1 MGKSKTRSSKPPTKQ
16 SLNKSNAGE
25 LPANPT
31 SSKQTRQW
39 VLLGIL
45 VALTI
50 LFFAWGGL
58 SRIVHSS
65 ANLALQKGE
74 FDQAERW
81 LAALDR
87 VHLASGETSFLQA
100 RLARKRG
107 DLDAMAAHLKVSFDR
122 KFDPKR
128 LNWEQMLALASL
140 GRLDSSTESTL
151 KNWLKDRDA
160 DLSEVLDAYTTGLTV
175 LSRFPEAVELLEV
188 WEEECPWEPLV
199 HHKLGRIH
207 EHLFQNE
214 PAEEEYRKAVAK
226 DPAFLKGWFSLGRL
240 LLHVR
245 KPDEALKALQKCDRG
260 ESKLAA
266 QTNIALCEKA
276 LGNVEQA
283 KAILLEVMQHSE
295 EEIRESYRA
304 VDDIPERF
312 VAASEL
318 GGIETELGEYA
329 AAREHLEM
337 ALRYFPLDS
346 IGRYSYAVALRGLG
360 EREKAEEN
368 FEKVKA
374 SRAALDQV
382 TQLQERIGMN
392 SKDTDARIQIGK
404 IVLENES
411 ERTGVYWIKSVF
423 SYDPRNE
430 SAHAALAD
438 YYQSKLASDPAYKQ
452 LYEYHLQFVKSASTT
467 SK

>member
-1 MGKSKTRSSKPPTKQ
+1 MGKSKTRSIKQPTRPSSRGSKIIDSPVPPGFLKRNRPWI
-16 SLNKSNAGE
+16 L
-25 LPANPT
+25 
-31 SSKQTRQW
+31 
-39 VLLGIL
+39 VGIL
-45 VALTI
+45 VSLTI

-58 SRIVHSS
+58 ARIVHSS
-65 ANLALQKGE
+65 ANLALQSGKL
-74 FDQAERW
+74 DVAENW
-81 LAALDR
+81 LATLDR
-87 VHLASGETSFLQA
+87 IPLANGETAFLQA

-107 DLDAMAAHLKVSFDR
+107 DLDAMAAHLKEAFDR

-128 LNWEQMLALASL
+128 LNREQTLAMASL
-140 GRLDSSTESTL
+140 GRLDSSIESTL
-151 KNWLKDRDA
+151 KKWLKERDA

-175 LSRFPEAVELLEV
+175 LSRFPETIELLEV
-188 WEEECPWEPLV
+188 WEEECPWEPMV
-199 HHKLGRIH
+199 HQKLGRIH

-214 PAEEEYRKAVAK
+214 PAEEEYRNAVAK
-226 DPAFLKGWFSLGRL
+226 DPSFVQGWFSLGRL

-245 KPDEALKALQKCDRG
+245 KPAEALEAFAKCDRG
-260 ESKLAA
+260 TSKLAA

-276 LGNVEQA
+276 LGNIEKA
-283 KAILLEVMQHSE
+283 KEILLAVMEHSE
-295 EEIRESYRA
+295 DEIRQSYRS
-304 VDDIPERF
+304 VDEIPERF

-318 GGIETELGEYA
+318 GGIETELGEYS

-368 FEKVKA
+368 FEKVKT

-392 SKDTDARIQIGK
+392 PKDTDARIQIGK
-404 IVLENES
+404 IILENES
-411 ERTGVYWIKSVF
+411 EKTGVYWIKSVF
-423 SYDPRNE
+423 SYDARNE

-438 YYQSKLASDPAYKQ
+438 YYQSKMASDPAYKQ